1 MEQNAAQARPRQRQQ
16 QQQQQQELQENQ
28 QESQAKLP
36 RAMDSTTARSVV
48 LIPRM
53 KPSSA
58 SF

>member
-1 MEQNAAQARPRQRQQ
+1 MTKTTTTGIARKSNLQNPKQKTKKVA
-16 QQQQQQELQENQ
+16 
-28 QESQAKLP
+28 AKLP
-36 RAMDSTTARSVV
+36 QAMDSTAARSVV